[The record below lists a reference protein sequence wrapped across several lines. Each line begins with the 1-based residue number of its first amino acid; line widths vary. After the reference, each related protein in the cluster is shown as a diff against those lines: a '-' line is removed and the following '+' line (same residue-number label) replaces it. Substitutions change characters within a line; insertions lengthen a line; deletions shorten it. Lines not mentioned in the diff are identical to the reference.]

1 MTVLQAYSASPV
13 LRPAQGASPSARP
26 APAAAIVTDG
36 YRYRSIRSGRAIALA
51 IVAAAMTPA
60 LVWLAL

>member
-1 MTVLQAYSASPV
+1 MTVLQAYSVSPV

-26 APAAAIVTDG
+26 APAAIVTDG
-36 YRYRSIRSGRAIALA
+36 YRYRPIRSGRAIALA
-51 IVAAAMTPA
+51 IVAAAVTPT

>member
-13 LRPAQGASPSARP
+13 LRPAQGASFSARP
-26 APAAAIVTDG
+26 APAAIVTDG

-51 IVAAAMTPA
+51 IVAAAVTPA